1 MIILTKKRFCFRNG
15 DVKIETQGKNIVETV
30 PDWVAKTPLF
40 DLAVNDGDILEISS
54 KGRTVSKAKSKKA
67 AEKAE
72 ELAEKPAETEAEQAE

>member
-15 DVKIETQGKNIVETV
+15 NEKIETAGNGIVETV
-30 PDWVAKTPLF
+30 SDWVAETPLF

-72 ELAEKPAETEAEQAE
+72 EPAEKPAETEAEKAE